1 MMTVNELFPA
11 KCFAVNRRIIFTEP
25 IKKTRVHMLHLSLKR
40 EEKQVEP
47 GGEQTVELANQNAC
61 PVSDTSVCLQG
72 DFHKR
77 WHQTL
82 P

>member
-1 MMTVNELFPA
+1 
-11 KCFAVNRRIIFTEP
+11 
-25 IKKTRVHMLHLSLKR
+25 MLHLSLKR
-40 EEKQVEP
+40 EEKQVKP

-61 PVSDTSVCLQG
+61 PVSDTSVCLQR
-72 DFHKR
+72 DFYKR